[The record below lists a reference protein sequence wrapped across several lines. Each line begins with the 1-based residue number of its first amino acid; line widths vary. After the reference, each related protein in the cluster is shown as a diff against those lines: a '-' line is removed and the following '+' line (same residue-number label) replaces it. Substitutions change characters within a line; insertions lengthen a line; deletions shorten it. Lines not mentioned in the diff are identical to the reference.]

1 MEVNLVLNR
10 ILLKSYQTESY
21 LFLILRTVTS
31 TRSHLLFHYVST
43 NFVVYWFLKRLW
55 WCWDHDCAFVITS
68 NWMHMGTIVQKD
80 AAYGKID
87 GIFWYFKLKILKSE
101 LYYYFMEIL
110 LYLCR
115 FWSEFVGDDISI
127 RV

>member
-1 MEVNLVLNR
+1 
-10 ILLKSYQTESY
+10 
-21 LFLILRTVTS
+21 
-31 TRSHLLFHYVST
+31 
-43 NFVVYWFLKRLW
+43 
-55 WCWDHDCAFVITS
+55 
-68 NWMHMGTIVQKD
+68 MGTIVQKD